1 MKNKNHNLYLLVM
14 LAGIVLIVMALIN
27 KKDESQEVVNEGE
40 NISEQTDMIKIDQT
54 ARVGS
59 IEGVLNNSNDPS
71 RGNLKL
77 ISGVG
82 DIYVRTNRDFS
93 DLIGLRVFVFFNG
106 TFENFELVDIQTKIA
121 NDAFLISQ

>member
-14 LAGIVLIVMALIN
+14 LAGIVLIVAALIN
-27 KKDESQEVVNEGE
+27 KKDESREVVNEGE

-93 DLIGLRVFVFFNG
+93 DLIGLRVFIFFNG
-106 TFENFELVDIQTKIA
+106 TFESFELVDIQTKIA